1 MRLYE
6 QFRPQTLDD
15 VVGQPKAVAICK
27 SLIERKALGGQ
38 ALWISGPSGTGKT
51 TIARI
56 LAREVG
62 GTALT
67 ITEYDASDAFDQDQ
81 IDTIGRELR
90 FRSMFGARVW
100 IINEAHGLRKWII
113 RQLLGLLERLPADAL
128 FVFTTTQAGQA
139 DLFEGQID
147 AGPLLSRCIKIAL
160 TDKNVSEAFAKR
172 ARKIAAAAGVNGYP
186 LATYV
191 RLAERCG
198 NNLREMIQAIES
210 GELNTQEA
218 GDAPSG
224 PREAARAGAT
234 AKPSRP

>member
-6 QFRPQTLDD
+6 QYRPKTLDE
-15 VVGQPKAVAICK
+15 VIGQPKAIETCK
-27 SLIERKALGGQ
+27 ALIARKALGGQ

-62 GTALT
+62 GTKLT
-67 ITEYDASDAFDQDQ
+67 ITEYDASDAFDQNQ
-81 IDTIGRELR
+81 IDAIGQELH

-128 FVFTTTQAGQA
+128 FIFTTTQAGQK
-139 DLFEGQID
+139 DLFDGQVD
-147 AGPLLSRCIKIAL
+147 AGPLLSRCIKISL
-160 TDKNVSEAFAKR
+160 TDKGLADVFAER
-172 ARKIAAAAGVNGYP
+172 ARKIAVASGLNRHGIAAYR
-186 LATYV
+186 

-198 NNLREMIQAIES
+198 NNLRDIIQAIE
-210 GELNTQEA
+210 A
-218 GDAPSG
+218 G
-224 PREAARAGAT
+224 
-234 AKPSRP
+234 

>member
-6 QFRPQTLDD
+6 QHRPKTLDE
-15 VVGQPKAVAICK
+15 VIGQAKAVELCK
-27 SLIERKALGGQ
+27 ALIARKALGGQ
-38 ALWISGPSGTGKT
+38 ALWISGASGTGKT

-67 ITEYDASDAFDQDQ
+67 ITEYDASDQFDQIQVDA
-81 IDTIGRELR
+81 IGRELH

-113 RQLLGLLERLPADAL
+113 RQLLGLLERLPSDAL
-128 FVFTTTQAGQA
+128 FIFTTTVAGQK
-139 DLFEGQID
+139 DLFDGQID

-160 TDKNVSEAFAKR
+160 TDRDLAEPFAKQ
-172 ARKIAAAAGVNGYP
+172 AQKIAKAAGLNGYGLP
-186 LATYV
+186 AY
-191 RLAERCG
+191 RKLAERCG

-224 PREAARAGAT
+224 PRKAARAGAT

>member
-62 GTALT
+62 GTPLT

-81 IDTIGRELR
+81 IDTIGRELH

-128 FVFTTTQAGQA
+128 FIFTTTQAGQA

-147 AGPLLSRCIKIAL
+147 AGPLLSRCLKITL
-160 TDKNVSEAFAKR
+160 TDKDVSGAFAKR

-186 LATYV
+186 LETYV

-198 NNLREMIQAIES
+198 NNLREMIQAVES

-224 PREAARAGAT
+224 PRKAARASAGARS
-234 AKPSRP
+234 SRQ